1 MSFRMHLIALV
12 GLAMVGINPSHGQA
26 PASIHQVK
34 MTDIDG
40 RPVDLSRY
48 KGKVVLLVNVASEC
62 GYTPQYKGL
71 QDLHNKYGKD
81 GLVIL
86 GVPCNDFGAQEPGTE
101 AQIKEFA
108 QKKFGVEFELFSK
121 VRIAGKEACPL
132 YQLLTAQKTNPTCP
146 GEVRWNFEKFLIGRD
161 GRVVARFGSD
171 TEPDSQ
177 DLTDRVRQELA
188 KK

>member
-101 AQIKEFA
+101 AQIKPA
-108 QKKFGVEFELFSK
+108 QTMIKITGKGQVNAEVKYPPPTQVIDDKIVGKYRVYEGRIEIPVTVQGSGPIEVGV
-121 VRIAGKEACPL
+121 R
-132 YQLLTAQKTNPTCP
+132 YQPCDDKRCLPTKTFTQTVP
-146 GEVRWNFEKFLIGRD
+146 
-161 GRVVARFGSD
+161 
-171 TEPDSQ
+171 
-177 DLTDRVRQELA
+177 
-188 KK
+188 